1 MIKIHPD
8 GRITFIWSDHLAP
21 LRSIGQTTIRR
32 ASTVEPN
39 EDGLWEA
46 DLSLSGGPV
55 LGPFERRQQ
64 ALDAEVRWLQEHGY

>member
-39 EDGLWEA
+39 EDGRWEA

-55 LGPFERRQQ
+55 LGPFSHRR
-64 ALDAEVRWLQEHGY
+64 DAIAAEIEWLRANGY